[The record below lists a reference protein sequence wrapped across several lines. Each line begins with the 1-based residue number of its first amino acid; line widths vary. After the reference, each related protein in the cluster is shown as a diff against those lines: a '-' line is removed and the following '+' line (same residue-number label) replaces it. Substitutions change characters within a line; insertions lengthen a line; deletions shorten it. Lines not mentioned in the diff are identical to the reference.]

1 MVRGARMIATFRV
14 FGLMMVGSIIC
25 LAAEDSQNTAGESLE
40 ARRQHHEDTVLGYLR
55 DIAWSSRKAI
65 RLYYQA
71 DCQPMKNSVVD
82 YSVPFPF
89 FPFQSPSAGNTGI
102 AAVREI
108 FKNVKDVMIAE
119 EPPGIIRIWVGKV
132 PTEILRTKISLLTLD
147 RQAQYDPSFAIGAIE
162 STKEVEAAKTSLGL
176 SDAPDVGGLVAPAEN
191 GLPCLPASLK
201 NITVDQ
207 ALDMI
212 AKTWGGPV
220 IFGVCSSPTDSTG
233 RKLFLLGNGGAVLGT
248 PF

>member
-1 MVRGARMIATFRV
+1 MANGAHMIATFRV
-14 FGLMMVGSIIC
+14 FGLIMAGSIIC
-25 LAAEDSQNTAGESLE
+25 FATEDSQSTAGESLD
-40 ARRQHHEDTVLGYLR
+40 ARRQHHEDKVLEYLR
-55 DIAWSSRKAI
+55 DVAWSSRKAI

-71 DCQPMKNSVVD
+71 DCQPMKNSIVD
-82 YSVPFPF
+82 YSVPFPL
-89 FPFQSPSAGNTGI
+89 FPLQSPPADKTGV

-108 FKNVKDVMIAE
+108 FKNAKNVTIAE
-119 EPPGIIRIWVGKV
+119 EPLGIIRIWVGKV
-132 PTEILRTKISLLTLD
+132 PTEILRTRISLLTLD

-162 STKEVEAAKTSLGL
+162 STKEMEAAKTSLGL
-176 SDAPDVGGLVAPAEN
+176 SESPDVGGLVALAEN
-191 GLPCLPASLK
+191 GLPCLPASMK

-220 IFGVCSSPTDSTG
+220 VFGVCSSPTDNIG
-233 RKLFLLGNGGAVLGT
+233 RKLFRIDNGGGVFGT

>member
-1 MVRGARMIATFRV
+1 MRAQALIACSLIASAQVGALCDAH
-14 FGLMMVGSIIC
+14 
-25 LAAEDSQNTAGESLE
+25 AQDANTLTRE
-40 ARRQHHEDTVLGYLR
+40 HHEDAVLGSLR
-55 DIAWSSRKAI
+55 DVAWSSRKAI

-89 FPFQSPSAGNTGI
+89 FPLQSPLADKTGV

-108 FKNVKDVMIAE
+108 FKNAKDIMIAE
-119 EPPGIIRIWVGKV
+119 EPPGIIRIGIGKV
-132 PTEILRTKISLLTLD
+132 PTEILRTRISLLTLD

-162 STKEVEAAKTSLGL
+162 STKEVEAAMTSLGL
-176 SDAPDVGGLVAPAEN
+176 SEAPDVGGLVAPAEK
-191 GLPCLPASLK
+191 GLPCLPASMK

-220 IFGVCSSPTDSTG
+220 VFGVCSSPTDNTG
-233 RKLFLLGNGGAVLGT
+233 RKLFLLRKGGAVLGT

>member
-1 MVRGARMIATFRV
+1 MIATFQV
-14 FGLMMVGSIIC
+14 FGLIMAGSIIC
-25 LAAEDSQNTAGESLE
+25 LATEDSQRTAGESFE
-40 ARRQHHEDTVLGYLR
+40 ARQHHEDTVLGYLR
-55 DIAWSSRKAI
+55 DVAWSSRKAI

-89 FPFQSPSAGNTGI
+89 FRLQLPSADKTGVE
-102 AAVREI
+102 AVREI
-108 FKNVKDVMIAE
+108 FKNAKDIRIAE
-119 EPPGIIRIWVGKV
+119 EPLGIIRIWVGKV
-132 PTEILRTKISLLTLD
+132 PTEILRTRISLLTLD

-162 STKEVEAAKTSLGL
+162 STKEVETAKTSLGL
-176 SDAPDVGGLVAPAEN
+176 SEAPDGGGLVALAEN
-191 GLPCLPASLK
+191 GLPSLPASMK

-220 IFGVCSSPTDSTG
+220 VFGACTSPTDSGG
-233 RKLFLLGNGGAVLGT
+233 RRLFWIGNRGAVLGQ

>member
-1 MVRGARMIATFRV
+1 MMGHTHIIAMFRF
-14 FGLMMVGSIIC
+14 FGLIMASSIVC
-25 LAAEDSQNTAGESLE
+25 LATEDSQSTAGETLE
-40 ARRQHHEDTVLGYLR
+40 ARRQHYEDRVLEYLR
-55 DIAWSSRKAI
+55 DVAWSSRKAI

-71 DCQPMKNSVVD
+71 DCQTMKNSVVD

-89 FPFQSPSAGNTGI
+89 FPLQSPPADKIGV

-108 FKNVKDVMIAE
+108 FKNAKDIRIAE
-119 EPPGIIRIWVGKV
+119 EPLGIVRIWVGKV

-147 RQAQYDPSFAIGAIE
+147 RQAQYDPSSAIMAIG

-176 SDAPDVGGLVAPAEN
+176 SDAPYGNGLVALAEN
-191 GLPCLPASLK
+191 GLPCLPASMK

-212 AKTWGGPV
+212 AKTWGW
-220 IFGVCSSPTDSTG
+220 TG
-233 RKLFLLGNGGAVLGT
+233 CLWSLQQSHR
-248 PF
+248 

>member
-1 MVRGARMIATFRV
+1 MA
-14 FGLMMVGSIIC
+14 GSIIC
-25 LAAEDSQNTAGESLE
+25 LATEDSQSTADESLE

-55 DIAWSSRKAI
+55 DVAWSSRKAI
-65 RLYYQA
+65 RLYYLA
-71 DCQPMKNSVVD
+71 ECQPMKDSVVD
-82 YSVPFPF
+82 YSVPFPL
-89 FPFQSPSAGNTGI
+89 FPLQPPSADKTGV

-108 FKNVKDVMIAE
+108 FKNAKDVTIAE

-132 PTEILRTKISLLTLD
+132 PTEILRTRISLLTLD

-176 SDAPDVGGLVAPAEN
+176 SEAPDVGGLVAPIED
-191 GLPCLPASLK
+191 GLPCLPASMK

-220 IFGVCSSPTDSTG
+220 VFGVCSSPTDNTG
-233 RKLFLLGNGGAVLGT
+233 GKLFLLGNGAAVLGT

>member
-1 MVRGARMIATFRV
+1 MIAMFRV
-14 FGLMMVGSIIC
+14 FGLIMAGSIIC
-25 LAAEDSQNTAGESLE
+25 LATEDSQGTAGESLE
-40 ARRQHHEDTVLGYLR
+40 ARTQHHEDTVLGYLR
-55 DIAWSSRKAI
+55 DVAWSSRKAI

-71 DCQPMKNSVVD
+71 DCQSMKNSGVD
-82 YSVPFPF
+82 YSVPFPL
-89 FPFQSPSAGNTGI
+89 FPLQSPSTDKTGI

-108 FKNVKDVMIAE
+108 FKNAKDITIAE
-119 EPPGIIRIWVGKV
+119 EPLGIIRIWVGKV
-132 PTEILRTKISLLTLD
+132 PTEILRTKISLLNLD
-147 RQAQYDPSFAIGAIE
+147 REAQYDPSSAIAAIE

-176 SDAPDVGGLVAPAEN
+176 SDAPYGGGLVALAEN
-191 GLPCLPASLK
+191 GLPCLPASMK

-220 IFGVCSSPTDSTG
+220 VFGVCSDPTNSGGT
-233 RKLFLLGNGGAVLGT
+233 KLFLLSSRAAVLGQ

>member
-1 MVRGARMIATFRV
+1 MITTFRV
-14 FGLMMVGSIIC
+14 FGLIMAGSIIC
-25 LAAEDSQNTAGESLE
+25 LATEDSQSTAGESLE

-55 DIAWSSRKAI
+55 DVAWSSRKAI

-89 FPFQSPSAGNTGI
+89 FPLQAPSADKTGV

-108 FKNVKDVMIAE
+108 FKNAKDVTIAE
-119 EPPGIIRIWVGKV
+119 EPLGIIRIWVGKV
-132 PTEILRTKISLLTLD
+132 PTEILRTRISLLTLD
-147 RQAQYDPSFAIGAIE
+147 REAQYDPSSAIGAIE

-176 SDAPDVGGLVAPAEN
+176 SDAPYGGGLVALAEN
-191 GLPCLPASLK
+191 GLPCLPASMK

-220 IFGVCSSPTDSTG
+220 VFGVCSSPTDNTG
-233 RKLFLLGNGGAVLGT
+233 GKLFLLRNGGAVLGKS
-248 PF
+248 F

>member
-1 MVRGARMIATFRV
+1 MIATFRISA
-14 FGLMMVGSIIC
+14 LIIASC
-25 LAAEDSQNTAGESLE
+25 TICIATEDSPGPEGESLE
-40 ARRQHHEDTVLGYLR
+40 ATRQHYQDTVLEYLR
-55 DIAWSSRKAI
+55 DVAWSSRKAI

-89 FPFQSPSAGNTGI
+89 FPLQSPPADKTGI

-108 FKNVKDVMIAE
+108 FKNAKDVTISE
-119 EPPGIIRIWVGKV
+119 EPPGIIRIWIGKV
-132 PTEILRTKISLLTLD
+132 PTEILRTRISLLTLD
-147 RQAQYDPSFAIGAIE
+147 RQAQYDPSSAIGAIE
-162 STKEVEAAKTSLGL
+162 STKEVQAAKTSLGL
-176 SDAPDVGGLVAPAEN
+176 SDAPVVGGLVALAEN
-191 GLPCLPASLK
+191 GLPCLPASMK

-220 IFGVCSSPTDSTG
+220 VFGICSTPTDSEG
-233 RKLFLLGNGGAVLGT
+233 KKLFLLINGGAVLGT